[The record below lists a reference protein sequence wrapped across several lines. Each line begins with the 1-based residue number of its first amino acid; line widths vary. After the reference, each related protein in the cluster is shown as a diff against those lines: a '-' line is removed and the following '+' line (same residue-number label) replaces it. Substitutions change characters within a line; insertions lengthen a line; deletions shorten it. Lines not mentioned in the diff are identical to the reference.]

1 MNAMAALKQYQTV
14 NTQVQVFDASPH
26 RLIQMLMEGGLS
38 RLAQAKGAM
47 ERGQVALKGELLGKA
62 IAIIGGLRE
71 GLDLRQGGELA
82 ANLDS
87 LYEYMSSRLLQ
98 ANRSNDV
105 AIIDEVAGVYPK
117 IMVDGE
123 MDAGAWSCGMVAGLI
138 HDIPTCKELID
149 RIMAEAEDIISN
161 QMMGMLAGKVPA

>member
-1 MNAMAALKQYQTV
+1 MNAIAALKQYQTV
-14 NTQVQVFDASPH
+14 NTQAQVFDASPH

-105 AIIDEVAGVYPK
+105 AIIDEVASLLREVKSGW
-117 IMVDGE
+117 DGI
-123 MDAGAWSCGMVAGLI
+123 A
-138 HDIPTCKELID
+138 
-149 RIMAEAEDIISN
+149 N
-161 QMMGMLAGKVPA
+161 QI